1 MGLFSSR
8 MKGSLFLQAGQL
20 SGLHTKIFTLLH
32 RFFFHPTSFFSIS
45 LTSIFSAPLSL
56 RFPFIFNPLF
66 SLSLLCLFLF
76 SPLSGWC
83 TACRRWPAQRRRQR
97 GGGRDSVSRRWPGLV
112 GRRQGSKFRTKI
124 FEISD
129 QNFRNF
135 GSIGPHWYDIISAEL
150 FSFFFIFREFGNIWF
165 KFYSKIHIILIRSF
179 QNFGNSSISATPR
192 TNDQNERLNLKFPKT
207 IRSNF

>member
-1 MGLFSSR
+1 MACTQKYSLSYTDFFFTPPLSFPSHSLQFFQLLSLFDSLLFSILS
-8 MKGSLFLQAGQL
+8 SLFL
-20 SGLHTKIFTLLH
+20 SYV
-32 RFFFHPTSFFSIS
+32 SSS
-45 LTSIFSAPLSL
+45 
-56 RFPFIFNPLF
+56 
-66 SLSLLCLFLF
+66 SLLWAGGA
-76 SPLSGWC
+76 PR
-83 TACRRWPAQRRRQR
+83 A
-97 GGGRDSVSRRWPGLV
+97 GGGRLSAAANEAAAVTPWAGD
-112 GRRQGSKFRTKI
+112 GRDWLGGARVQNLNQN